1 MRHATSRGLISYRG
15 PDGME
20 RGREW
25 FHVTVA
31 PDASRTMRT
40 ISEIDDSGIL
50 RDVVLTLGPDWRPRD
65 AYVRV
70 AVQDEPVGAG
80 WFEFEQHQALAE
92 VRSTELGRIRQ
103 TVAIDGWAPMF
114 GAHQLAGDGWQAALL
129 GPDQTDGDQRRV
141 SGILLSSLLPNGSSG
156 PMLASTTM
164 VAERLGSES
173 ITVPAGTFDTV
184 HYRFSPDG
192 LEAEDVWV
200 LPDDWTL
207 VRSRWAHYNTTYE
220 LAELDRNGGS

>member
-1 MRHATSRGLISYRG
+1 MQHQTIRGLITYRG
-15 PDGME
+15 PNGLE

-25 FHVTVA
+25 FHITVA

-40 ISEIDDSGIL
+40 VSEIDDSGIL

-70 AVQDEPVGAG
+70 TVHDEPVGVG
-80 WFEFEQHQALAE
+80 WFLFEENQAFAE
-92 VRSTELGRIRQ
+92 VRSEELGRIRQ
-103 TVAIDGWAPMF
+103 AIATKGRAPMF
-114 GAHQLAGDGWQAALL
+114 GAHQVAGDGWQAALL
-129 GPDQTDGDQRRV
+129 GPDQHDGDAAKV
-141 SGILLSSLLPNGSSG
+141 SGILLSSPLPNGISG

-164 VAERLGSES
+164 VAERLGHEPV
-173 ITVPAGTFDTV
+173 TVPAGTFDTV

-192 LEAEDVWV
+192 LDAEDVWV

-207 VRSRWAHYNTTYE
+207 VRSTWAHYGTTYE
-220 LAELDRNGGS
+220 LSELDHDGRS